1 MYCRHCGNKVPTDS
15 QFCNSC
21 GKKLQAESDIP
32 STRPI
37 PAPIVRP
44 ARRRLA
50 VEDQFPEASII
61 ESDEED
67 YDEDYNDEEIEDVEG
82 VSEEAPEEEYGKDV
96 IFTIYPAFYEVGNQ
110 YFVAILLSITAT
122 AIIAY
127 FNFPFWIAIVF
138 AAACFIKPIYRHI
151 QNNHTV
157 YRLTTTKIEIKS
169 GLFSVK
175 SRNIPLRHVQDVSV
189 SETFKERLIG
199 IGDVVIDS
207 AAIEGKIIMRNIRN
221 PRKYV
226 DLILNQL

>member
-1 MYCRHCGNKVPTDS
+1 MYCHRCGNRVPTDS

-21 GKKLQAESDIP
+21 GSKIQTENSTHR
-32 STRPI
+32 TRPI
-37 PAPIVRP
+37 PTPIVRP

-50 VEDQFPEASII
+50 VEDQFSEGPFI
-61 ESDEED
+61 EDDEEN
-67 YDEDYNDEEIEDVEG
+67 YDNDEIDEYEDLTEEMHK
-82 VSEEAPEEEYGKDV
+82 EEAQEGDV

-110 YFVAILLSITAT
+110 YFVAILFSVLAT
-122 AIIAY
+122 ALIAY
-127 FNFPFWIAIVF
+127 FQLPFWIAIVF
-138 AAACFIKPIYRHI
+138 AVACFIKPVYHHI
-151 QNNHTV
+151 QNHHTV
-157 YRLTTTKIEIKS
+157 YKLTATKIEIKS

-175 SRNIPLRHVQDVSV
+175 SRNIPLRHIQDVSV

-226 DLILNQL
+226 DMILNQL

>member
-1 MYCRHCGNKVPTDS
+1 MFCRHCGNKVPSDS

-21 GKKLQAESDIP
+21 GKRIQDENSLSHTR
-32 STRPI
+32 ST

-50 VEDQFPEASII
+50 IEDPFSQAPII
-61 ESDEED
+61 EEDEED
-67 YDEDYNDEEIEDVEG
+67 YEADDIDEYEDLAEEVHQ
-82 VSEEAPEEEYGKDV
+82 EETSDSDV

-110 YFVAILLSITAT
+110 YFAAILLSVAAT
-122 AIIAY
+122 ALIAY

-226 DLILNQL
+226 DMILNQL